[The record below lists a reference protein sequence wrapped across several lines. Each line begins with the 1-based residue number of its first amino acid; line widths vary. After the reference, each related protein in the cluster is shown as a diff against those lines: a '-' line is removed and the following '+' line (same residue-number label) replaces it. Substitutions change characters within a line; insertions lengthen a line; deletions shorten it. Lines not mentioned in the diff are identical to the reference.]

1 MVNIKFRATNTSEK
15 KKWGNSIREEHT
27 VVFICI
33 FFKPNGVYLWFFYYY
48 HCIENVFV
56 YDYYN
61 TFIIVMLFINI
72 I

>member
-33 FFKPNGVYLWFFYYY
+33 FFKPNGVYLWFF
-48 HCIENVFV
+48 II
-56 YDYYN
+56 
-61 TFIIVMLFINI
+61 IIVLKMFLFMI
-72 I
+72 IIIHLL